1 MVINEFT
8 LAPLKCHL
16 HKFNVV
22 LFGQSQGQSLLGSL
36 SANGGWHE
44 TTCGLVTHSIES
56 TDTFS

>member
-8 LAPLKCHL
+8 PVPLTCHL

-22 LFGQSQGQSLLGSL
+22 LIGQSQAQSLLGSL

-44 TTCGLVTHSIES
+44 TTCGLVIES